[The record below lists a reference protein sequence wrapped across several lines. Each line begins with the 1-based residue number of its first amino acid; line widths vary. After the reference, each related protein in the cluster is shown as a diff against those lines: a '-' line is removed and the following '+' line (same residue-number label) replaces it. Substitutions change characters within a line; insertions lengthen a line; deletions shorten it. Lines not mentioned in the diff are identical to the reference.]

1 MSEELI
7 GAAALTGRYVIGCV
21 LLMAA
26 LPKLFARRQF
36 AQAVANYQLLPDRLV
51 HPVAAWLP
59 RVEVICGGCLLLGI
73 AIKPVAAVTGVMLG
87 AFAVAVTV
95 NLIQG
100 REIECGCSG
109 TVAPRRIGW
118 SLVVG
123 DLALAVV
130 AAGVALADPGVLRF
144 SGEGSPS
151 NAGLTASDGVAALLI
166 GSSLVLLYLLFA
178 SWFGLRN
185 TMQASSLERGTA

>member
-109 TVAPRRIGW
+109 TVAPEESGGVSSSATLLLRSSRRGSRSPILA
-118 SLVVG
+118 SY
-123 DLALAVV
+123 ALA
-130 AAGVALADPGVLRF
+130 ARDRRATL
-144 SGEGSPS
+144 GSPR
-151 NAGLTASDGVAALLI
+151 AMV
-166 GSSLVLLYLLFA
+166 
-178 SWFGLRN
+178 
-185 TMQASSLERGTA
+185 